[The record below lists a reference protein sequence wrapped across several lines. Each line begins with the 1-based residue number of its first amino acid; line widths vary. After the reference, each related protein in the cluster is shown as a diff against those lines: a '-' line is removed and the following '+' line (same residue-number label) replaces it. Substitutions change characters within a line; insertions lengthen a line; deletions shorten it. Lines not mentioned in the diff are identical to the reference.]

1 MSLEEAGVKELPRP
15 GVYDECKLR
24 IGELLSNL
32 SHIYKSGS
40 AGAVAIFLG
49 VARREGRTGREVKY
63 LEIEAYEENANL
75 EINKICR
82 EVAEKHGASYV
93 GIWHLQGR
101 FNPGDPVVLVAVA
114 ARQRAAAFNALREAV
129 ERYKKEPALF
139 KKEVYADGS
148 YAWITE

>member
-1 MSLEEAGVKELPRP
+1 MSLEEAGLNGLPRP
-15 GVYDECKLR
+15 GVYAEHELR
-24 IGELLSNL
+24 ISELLTSL
-32 SHIYKSGS
+32 PRIYESGN

-49 VARREGRTGREVKY
+49 VARRESRTGKDVKY

-82 EVAEKHGASYV
+82 EVSEKHGASYV
-93 GIWHLQGR
+93 GIWHLHGR
-101 FNPGDPVVLVAVA
+101 FNPGEPVVLVVVA

-139 KKEVYADGS
+139 KKEIYADGTHV
-148 YAWITE
+148 WVTE

>member
-1 MSLEEAGVKELPRP
+1 MSVEEEGLKSLPSP
-15 GVYDECKLR
+15 GVYAEHELR

-32 SHIYKSGS
+32 SRIYGSGS
-40 AGAVAIFLG
+40 SGAVVVFLG
-49 VARREGRTGREVKY
+49 VARRESRTGKEVKY

-82 EVAEKHGASYV
+82 EVSEKHGASYV
-93 GIWHLQGR
+93 GIWHLYGR
-101 FNPGDPVVLVAVA
+101 FNPGEPVVLVVVA

-139 KKEVYADGS
+139 KKEVYIDDS
-148 YAWITE
+148 HAWVTE